1 MIRRT
6 RLSIATKDRGA
17 NSAPLVADLKASE
30 LGWDES
36 RIQREIH
43 HYVTRVESELASH
56 NQSDDESAEASLR
69 TAGEIRGSFH

>member
-1 MIRRT
+1 M
-6 RLSIATKDRGA
+6 
-17 NSAPLVADLKASE
+17 ASE

-56 NQSDDESAEASLR
+56 NQSDDESAEASLL